1 MDKLNDPPLLPSH
14 NALDPS
20 VAAPRT
26 RRFSFT
32 YAAVRMSAAV
42 AT

>member
-14 NALDPS
+14 NALDSS

-26 RRFSFT
+26 RLFSFT
-32 YAAVRMSAAV
+32 YAGVRMPASV